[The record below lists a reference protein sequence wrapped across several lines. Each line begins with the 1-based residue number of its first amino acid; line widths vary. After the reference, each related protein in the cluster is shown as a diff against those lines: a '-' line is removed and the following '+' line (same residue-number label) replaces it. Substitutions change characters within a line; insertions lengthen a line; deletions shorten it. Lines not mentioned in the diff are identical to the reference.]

1 MNTIINDNSNF
12 INELKEKFAKLKK
25 KKEIFHQTEALT
37 NGINVSD
44 KQKEILLY
52 LANSRKSQVCLRVRS
67 KIILL
72 YFLLVNKASVAKVLD
87 TYWNKVNT
95 WVKRFVSAQDM
106 LDRIE
111 ESEPHN
117 LKKTIITI
125 LSDRYR
131 RGKPPEFTSLQV
143 ASIIF
148 VSLQLPEMFDI
159 PISHWSSKALRD
171 LVIKLKIVEDISVR
185 QVSRY
190 LKDMDINVYRYQG
203 WLNSSE
209 KNKDFEAFKSKIK
222 EISDIYE
229 KSEELADNGVIV
241 TCTDEKMSI
250 QALEHIHE
258 KKLVK
263 TGSLE
268 KVEQEYKR
276 QGVTGIIG
284 TRNVVT
290 GRIIVADIQP
300 TRTELDFL
308 EHIKQVVGENTYTK
322 RILIM
327 DQLNTH
333 MSESLV
339 KYIAKTCDINID
351 LGVKEK
357 HGILKSKESRKE
369 FLEDITH
376 KIRILYT
383 PKHTSWM
390 NQIEIWFGI
399 LTKQLLNKRSS
410 FKTVE
415 ELEKKIK
422 EYIDYYNEN
431 LAKKFRWNS
440 GKVLNA

>member
-1 MNTIINDNSNF
+1 MKTIITDNSNI
-12 INELKEKFAKLKK
+12 INELQEKFLNLKKEKETVYQAK
-25 KKEIFHQTEALT
+25 EAT
-37 NGINVSD
+37 NTINLSD
-44 KQKEILLY
+44 KQREILLCI
-52 LANSRKSQVCLRVRS
+52 ANGRKSQVCLGLRS

-72 YFLLVNKASVAKVLD
+72 YFLILNKSSVAKVLD
-87 TYWNKVNT
+87 TYWHKVNT
-95 WVKRFVSAQDM
+95 WVEKFVSAKET

-111 ESEPHN
+111 ETEPHH
-117 LKKTIITI
+117 LTKTIETI
-125 LSDRYR
+125 LSDSYR
-131 RGKPPEFTSLQV
+131 SGKPPKFTSLQI

-148 VSLQLPEMFDI
+148 VSLQPPEQFDI

-171 LVIKLKIVEDISVR
+171 VVIKLAIVEDISDR

-190 LKDMDINVYRYQG
+190 LKDMDINVHRYQG
-203 WLNSSE
+203 WLNSVD
-209 KNKDFEAFKSKIK
+209 KNKDFEAFKSKIQ
-222 EISDIYE
+222 EISDVYE
-229 KSEELADNGVIV
+229 KSDELAENGVKV

-250 QALEHIHE
+250 QALEHKHE
-258 KKLVK
+258 KKPVK
-263 TGSLE
+263 IGSLE

-284 TRNVVT
+284 TRDIVT
-290 GRIIVADIQP
+290 GKIIVADIQP
-300 TRTELDFL
+300 TRTEVDFL
-308 EHIKQVVGENTYTK
+308 EHIKRVVGEDTNTK

-339 KYIAKTCDINID
+339 KYIAGVCEINID

-357 HGILKSKESRKE
+357 HGILKSKASRKE

-415 ELEKKIK
+415 ELENKIR
-422 EYIDYYNEN
+422 EYIDYYNDN
-431 LAKKFRWNS
+431 LAKKFKWNS
-440 GKVLNA
+440 GKVLKA